1 MILTPFLMFLF
12 PITELYL
19 ALMFSGLMIG
29 TSPDAMLSLLKGK
42 PHRVIE
48 FLKLESMLNTP
59 LIVILP
65 FLVLELHQL
74 GRGIL
79 SSFVKEFSELLL
91 MIIVSAGVS
100 VVLSL
105 IVFKLM

>member
-12 PITELYL
+12 PITQLYL
-19 ALMFSGLMIG
+19 AFMFSGLMIG

-59 LIVILP
+59 LVVILP

-74 GRGIL
+74 GGGFL
-79 SSFVKEFSELLL
+79 TPFVKEFSTLALT
-91 MIIVSAGVS
+91 IIISAGVS
-100 VVLSL
+100 V
-105 IVFKLM
+105 